1 MITYERT
8 GTVEMIGD
16 VQSFASGFT
25 KREVVIGNPPDRQNE
40 YPNPVMFAFKKDRCG
55 LLDNVEVGDVV
66 KVKFSIDGRKWDGPN
81 GTRYFTELTAWQID
95 VIKASDGAEDD
106 TDVKAARET
115 ETAKNRAISAW
126 RKYNPGDKSFNLL
139 TKLCKQLKP
148 GKSSNEYAATD
159 WNDITKAIEGE
170 AQAAADAAK
179 GSDDIDDLPF

>member
-66 KVKFSIDGRKWDGPN
+66 KV
-81 GTRYFTELTAWQID
+81 
-95 VIKASDGAEDD
+95 
-106 TDVKAARET
+106 
-115 ETAKNRAISAW
+115 
-126 RKYNPGDKSFNLL
+126 
-139 TKLCKQLKP
+139 
-148 GKSSNEYAATD
+148 
-159 WNDITKAIEGE
+159 
-170 AQAAADAAK
+170 
-179 GSDDIDDLPF
+179 